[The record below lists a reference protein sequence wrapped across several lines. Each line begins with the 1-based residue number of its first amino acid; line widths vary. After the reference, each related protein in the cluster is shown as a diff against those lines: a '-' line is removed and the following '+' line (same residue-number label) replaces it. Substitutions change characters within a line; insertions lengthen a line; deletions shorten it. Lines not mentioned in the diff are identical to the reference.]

1 MGDLISV
8 CKSECNKLL
17 SNEHEFITESNSQTG
32 ILNAKNQK
40 KVNFKEFVKR
50 KTVDKND
57 IFRKPTTLNDLK
69 RMSVEYIQILKIIK
83 IQRFIRRKLSMK
95 NYTINT
101 KPIKS
106 TLKKSNVSENDN
118 SSKPVISNFNSKNRN
133 MVSLKEIKMVKDQIK
148 NKDYNFTLSKDS
160 IYSTNEIKNEG
171 KLKQASK
178 TTREVSKSQNFNRI
192 ESNKVKDPDNGD
204 DSLSFKSDFYSVNSD
219 ITFGFGN
226 KESTNFTKNFSG
238 FRSDWNGINKIKPSI
253 MLEYE
258 ENNFSLLNIN
268 DENVLNRIDEKSLSI
283 INFRNNICYKG
294 KINDELV
301 PNDIGILRLRS
312 DYYKGEFKNGKING
326 FGEFITKSNLNYVG
340 NWSNNTLNGYG
351 IEKSCDGCMYIG
363 EYSNGKKE
371 GIGLYSWND
380 SSKYEGSWKNNSFH
394 GYGIYTFSNGNQYVG
409 EWSNSKME
417 GYGEFYWID
426 AKFFVGNFEQSK
438 RTGFGIY
445 VWGSPTNV
453 YIGHWK
459 NNKKHGLGKVI
470 TSKSIKF
477 SIYNEGEKEYEL
489 ETIESFYLSDFY
501 NRNKIKSSYVN
512 KFFNLSINELFEIL
526 NIS

>member
-17 SNEHEFITESNSQTG
+17 SNENEFLTESNS
-32 ILNAKNQK
+32 NAIGNVKNIK

-69 RMSVEYIQILKIIK
+69 RMSIEYIQIIKIIK

-95 NYTINT
+95 NYNINSKPNKSNLKKEKILDNETIS
-101 KPIKS
+101 KPI
-106 TLKKSNVSENDN
+106 T
-118 SSKPVISNFNSKNRN
+118 NFNTKNRN
-133 MVSLKEIKMVKDQIK
+133 MVSLKEIKLIKEQVK
-148 NKDYNFTLSKDS
+148 NKENNFTLSKDS
-160 IYSTNEIKNEG
+160 IYSTNEIKEDV
-171 KLKQASK
+171 KLKNASK
-178 TTREVSKSQNFNRI
+178 TLRETSKSQNFNRI
-192 ESNKVKDPDNGD
+192 ESNKIKDPDNGE

-226 KESTNFTKNFSG
+226 KESSNFTKNFSG

-253 MLEYE
+253 LLEYE
-258 ENNFSLLNIN
+258 ENNFSILNIT
-268 DENVLNRIDEKSLSI
+268 DENVISRMDDKSFSV
-283 INFRNNICYKG
+283 INFRNNTVYKG
-294 KINDELV
+294 VVNDELL
-301 PNDIGILRLRS
+301 PNDKGILKLKS

-326 FGEFITKSNLNYVG
+326 FGEFNTKSNLNYIG
-340 NWSNNTLNGYG
+340 YWSNNTLNGYG

-380 SSKYEGSWKNNSFH
+380 SAKYEGNWKNNSFN
-394 GYGIYTFSNGNQYVG
+394 GYGIFTFSNGNQYLG
-409 EWSNSKME
+409 EWSNNKME

-426 AKFFVGNFEQSK
+426 AKFFVGNFQQSK
-438 RTGFGIY
+438 RNGFGIY

-453 YIGHWK
+453 YIGYWK
-459 NNKKHGLGKVI
+459 NNKKHGLGKI
-470 TSKSIKF
+470 ISSKSVKI
-477 SIYNEGEKEYEL
+477 SIYNDGEKEYEL
-489 ETIESFYLSDFY
+489 ENFDAFYMTDFY
-501 NRNKIKSSYVN
+501 SRNKLNKSYIN
-512 KFFNLSINELFEIL
+512 KFFNMTITELFELL